1 MMPLAPC
8 KVRQQDNH
16 EPLSQEPGI
25 AYRHMGRLLSWHQ
38 KHDSSLSPRPMRD
51 ALLESW
57 LCVRLSVAP
66 VAQVTGRALE
76 CQFFGKPNRAPY
88 ELAEQLLYKQ
98 AVELGLADSQQ
109 ASTEEPAR
117 AFGAIYAIGDNPR
130 ADIAGASAQGRPW
143 VSVLV
148 RTGVFSGDAKN
159 DEEYPADV
167 VVDDVL
173 DAVEAALHRTRSMRW
188 HSMR

>member
-1 MMPLAPC
+1 MWPLFP
-8 KVRQQDNH
+8 
-16 EPLSQEPGI
+16 
-25 AYRHMGRLLSWHQ
+25 
-38 KHDSSLSPRPMRD
+38 
-51 ALLESW
+51 
-57 LCVRLSVAP
+57 
-66 VAQVTGRALE
+66 QVTGRTLE

-88 ELAEQLLYKQ
+88 ELAEHLLYNQ
-98 AVELGLADSQQ
+98 AVELRLVDSQE
-109 ASTEEPAR
+109 SLKEEPAR
-117 AFGAIYAIGDNPR
+117 ALGAIYAIGDNPR
-130 ADIAGASAQGRPW
+130 ADTAGAKAQGLPW
-143 VSVLV
+143 VSMLV